1 MGPANEYPGLKAK
14 PSGCMKDKKNHAR
27 QQTDTSTINMF
38 FNDEAF
44 KKIVLGENY
53 FRINRLTD
61 FTPPPVCGDTNLFR
75 LEIAVLSPTS
85 QPWVLST
92 EAIVGIGIG
101 AGVLVIIA
109 LIVAGVLICARS
121 SDEGAFMRVG
131 SGSATTNV

>member
-1 MGPANEYPGLKAK
+1 MDYFRFVTGTDFVASMGPANEYPGLKAK

-61 FTPPPVCGDTNLFR
+61 FTPPPVCGDTVSILFQDTK
-75 LEIAVLSPTS
+75 IPN
-85 QPWVLST
+85 
-92 EAIVGIGIG
+92 
-101 AGVLVIIA
+101 
-109 LIVAGVLICARS
+109 S
-121 SDEGAFMRVG
+121 SDKNKQQKYKLIIE
-131 SGSATTNV
+131 NLL